1 MKLTFRALAL
11 RQQFDKTSK
20 TVNVYMK
27 NIMAQ
32 PTLHGSKPEQEPPK
46 TSSMNTWN
54 FNNNESSLII
64 GNFCF
69 QFCFC
74 C

>member
-1 MKLTFRALAL
+1 
-11 RQQFDKTSK
+11 
-20 TVNVYMK
+20 MK

-32 PTLHGSKPEQEPPK
+32 PTLHGSKSEQEPPK
-46 TSSMNTWN
+46 TSAMNTWN

-69 QFCFC
+69 
-74 C
+74 